1 MRSRLLLPLFIPL
14 VLIVAGCSQP
24 AGEQGSSQEPAPI
37 TDPVMKRGEGVY
49 FANCVACHLPKGT
62 GLEGAFPPLAGSD
75 YLVDRGDVISTVLYG
90 NEGPITVNGVQ
101 YNGVMPGFAY
111 LSDEEIAA
119 VITYVYGSWGNDL
132 PGVGPEDVATVRNR
146 PR

>member
-1 MRSRLLLPLFIPL
+1 MRSRLLLALSL
-14 VLIVAGCSQP
+14 SLQLIVTGCSKP
-24 AGEQGSSQEPAPI
+24 AGDPESAAI
-37 TDPVMKRGEGVY
+37 TDPVLVRGEGVY

-75 YLVDRGDVISTVLYG
+75 YLADRGKVISTVLYG

-111 LSDEEIAA
+111 LSDAEIAA
-119 VITYVYGSWGNDL
+119 VITYVFGSWGNDL
-132 PGVGPEDVATVRNR
+132 PAVGPEDVAAVRNR

>member
-1 MRSRLLLPLFIPL
+1 MRSRLPLALFLALLVIA
-14 VLIVAGCSQP
+14 AGCSQP
-24 AGEQGSSQEPAPI
+24 SGDNEPVAI
-37 TDPVMKRGEGVY
+37 TDPVMARGEGVY

-75 YLVDRGDVISTVLYG
+75 YLADRGKVVSTVLYG
-90 NEGPITVNGVQ
+90 NDGPITVNGVQ

-119 VITYVYGSWGNDL
+119 VITYVFGSWGNDL
-132 PGVGPEDVATVRNR
+132 PEVSPEDVAAVRNR